1 VEGSIIEIA
10 QPYPAS
16 HPDSRVAGK
25 TVQFRLSITGVKH
38 KQLPALD
45 DEFAKDCGPYASIQE
60 LKETVRGEMEKALK
74 KDIEQS
80 YKDTILSRLADTY
93 HFDLPETLVERE
105 LDTIVRQKLQ
115 ERHRSKD
122 ATPLPPADAE
132 ESRRLRE
139 EHREAA
145 NRRVKVGLILEA
157 VAEKEGL
164 SVSEADLND
173 EVTRLASEL
182 RVPLADLVKMIQ
194 AGGQDSIEKLRTK
207 ILADQAL
214 DFVYRHA
221 VIQG

>member
-1 VEGSIIEIA
+1 MQSVGQA
-10 QPYPAS
+10 RR
-16 HPDSRVAGK
+16 SRGG
-25 TVQFRLSITGVKH
+25 RG
-38 KQLPALD
+38 
-45 DEFAKDCGPYASIQE
+45 GIQ
-60 LKETVRGEMEKALK
+60 
-74 KDIEQS
+74 
-80 YKDTILSRLADTY
+80 
-93 HFDLPETLVERE
+93 
-105 LDTIVRQKLQ
+105 
-115 ERHRSKD
+115 
-122 ATPLPPADAE
+122 LPPADAE
-132 ESRRLRE
+132 ESRRIRE

>member
-1 VEGSIIEIA
+1 
-10 QPYPAS
+10 
-16 HPDSRVAGK
+16 
-25 TVQFRLSITGVKH
+25 
-38 KQLPALD
+38 
-45 DEFAKDCGPYASIQE
+45 
-60 LKETVRGEMEKALK
+60 
-74 KDIEQS
+74 
-80 YKDTILSRLADTY
+80 
-93 HFDLPETLVERE
+93 
-105 LDTIVRQKLQ
+105 
-115 ERHRSKD
+115 
-122 ATPLPPADAE
+122 
-132 ESRRLRE
+132 
-139 EHREAA
+139 
-145 NRRVKVGLILEA
+145 VKVGLILEA